1 MLDISFLCRNDFEEL
16 KRKVGFSEEEA
27 KILNEL
33 YSGTHDDTG
42 IMAALNISSRN
53 KFYNIKKSMLRKIIV
68 TAVRSKE

>member
-42 IMAALNISSRN
+42 IMTALNISSRN
-53 KFYNIKKSMLRKIIV
+53 KFYNLKKSMLRKIIV